1 MKPAQPEKPSWM
13 EQLLEKS
20 IMILNKEE
28 TRKRLQIYL
37 LDPLLT
43 HILERVFP
51 YIVFTC
57 VLFSLLLI
65 VAILTFGMLLVQ
77 SRSALWPWISYPAA
91 AATVAAMPTNL

>member
-1 MKPAQPEKPSWM
+1 MKTHQPEKPSWM
-13 EQLLEKS
+13 EQFLEKT
-20 IMILNKEE
+20 IMILNKDD

-51 YIVFTC
+51 YIVLTC

-77 SRSALWPWISYPAA
+77 SRSSLLPWI
-91 AATVAAMPTNL
+91 TVAAGAASPGIGTTHL